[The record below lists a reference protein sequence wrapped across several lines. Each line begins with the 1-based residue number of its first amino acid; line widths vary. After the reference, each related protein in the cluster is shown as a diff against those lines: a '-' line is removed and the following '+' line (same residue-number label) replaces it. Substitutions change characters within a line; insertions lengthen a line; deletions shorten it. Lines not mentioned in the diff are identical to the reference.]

1 MYKIC
6 TLVGTRPELIK
17 LSKVITELD
26 THFKHVLVHSG
37 QNYDFELNKVFF
49 KDLKIRKPDFFLNVK
64 SNNLSKM
71 IANIINKTD
80 TILDKIKPDALLVY
94 GDTNTSLGIISAKRR
109 KIPIFHME
117 AGNRCFD
124 QRVPEEINR
133 KIADHLS
140 DVNIVI
146 SEHARQNLISEG
158 IDKQYIF
165 KFGSCM
171 KEILEFQSSDIFNS
185 KILEKLNIKKN
196 KYILASL
203 HREENVDNLDTL
215 KKIFSLFKKIN
226 QGFKIP
232 IILSTHPRTEK
243 QIKKLNKKF
252 TNTKGIKIYRPFGFF
267 DYCKLQ
273 INSFCTISD
282 SGTIFEESSIL
293 NFPAITIRPSHERPE
308 GIDGGAVVISSADN
322 IDIINTI
329 NIARKI
335 KFETEMKVSDYE
347 KTNVAKKMVNLIESY
362 ISIINKKIWFK
373 KG

>member
-17 LSKVITELD
+17 LSRVITELD